1 MMITK
6 EGYEY
11 IAIVFG
17 TFYLMPQI
25 ILAYKVKT
33 LQHYSTLSL
42 LVLIF
47 ATVVWVYY
55 LYNNDDLY
63 YAVATGFVTMNA
75 VVLLCMKYTYYVGH
89 LKRKLKELD
98 DNDTV

>member
-1 MMITK
+1 MITEK
-6 EGYEY
+6 GYEY

-33 LQHYSTLSL
+33 LRYYSTMSL

-47 ATVVWVYY
+47 ST
-55 LYNNDDLY
+55 LQII
-63 YAVATGFVTMNA
+63 
-75 VVLLCMKYTYYVGH
+75 H
-89 LKRKLKELD
+89 L
-98 DNDTV
+98 